1 MVEITFVK
9 AVSAAHQPRS
19 LAAPNLDVIE
29 IGLEL
34 TLVNSRTHICGLIQS
49 IPDPQLARAF
59 DKAIHK
65 VVINTFFDDDAAGCG
80 AALSSRAERA
90 PQRAFER
97 QLEIGIVEHNHRI
110 FAAEFERAVLKA
122 FRRSRSNCAANG
134 A

>member
-1 MVEITFVK
+1 MQQQT
-9 AVSAAHQPRS
+9 
-19 LAAPNLDVIE
+19 
-29 IGLEL
+29 
-34 TLVNSRTHICGLIQS
+34 
-49 IPDPQLARAF
+49 
-59 DKAIHK
+59 
-65 VVINTFFDDDAAGCG
+65 AGGG
-80 AALSSRAERA
+80 AALAGGGERA